1 MPDLF
6 DFTLDGFSAMQAGIR
21 LQKPVSIATATP
33 IYDEAQIAGRS
44 GTLVSWTGAF
54 KNRKAQASCY
64 ALYNPTDDPLTD
76 RTLMEVI
83 SSANGLLF
91 STLGY
96 RRLMVSYD
104 LEHYM
109 KARITNGSEIQQRME
124 RLNPFKIEFDCMPQR
139 FLTIGEDPVE
149 ITTSGDIIANPT
161 AFASAPL
168 LVISGTI
175 GGSGTIT
182 INETTIQILEIVSD
196 MTIDCEIENC
206 YNVSG
211 NHNDKINATA
221 FPKLISGN
229 NAIVFDGDITSVT
242 VTPRWWEI

>member
-1 MPDLF
+1 MLDNY
-6 DFTLDGFSAMQAGIR
+6 DFTLDGFSALQAGIR
-21 LQKPVSIATATP
+21 LQKPVSLATAVP
-33 IYDEAQIAGRS
+33 IYDEAQVAGRS
-44 GTLVSWTGAF
+44 GTLVSFTGAY
-54 KNRKAQASCY
+54 KNRKAQASCF
-64 ALYNPTDDPLTD
+64 ALYNPSDDPEED
-76 RTLMEVI
+76 KTLMEVI

-91 STLGY
+91 SSIGY

-104 LEHYM
+104 TDHYLR
-109 KARITNGSEIQQRME
+109 ARVSNGSEIQQRME
-124 RLNPFKIEFDCMPQR
+124 RLNPFRIEFDCMPQR
-139 FLTIGEDPVE
+139 FLTSGEDPVE

-161 AFASAPL
+161 AFASDPL

-182 INETTIQILEIVSD
+182 INGTTIQVLEIVSD

-211 NHNDKINATA
+211 NHNDKINATV

-229 NAIVFDGDITSVT
+229 NAIVYDGDITSVT